1 MIKFFYATGD
11 SFVFGHELT
20 ETGPE
25 EDDATLF
32 NFTPYKRTHCY
43 TGIMANSLKTEDYQ
57 NSACPGGSN
66 ERAYR
71 MLINDLTCKLKT
83 YKPEEIF
90 VNISVTMVTRREFCF
105 NSKGDYYIHMQSWEP
120 PKDCNPHHHALWKT
134 LVKDFHYDHGDF
146 MFDIMIL
153 LGMQNFLKNNKI
165 PYLITS
171 SMGVEHY
178 KQEQIISVDLLNQI
192 YRKRY
197 YVYPSFFKFASDN
210 GHKIGPGMHPL
221 EEGHANWASHLLN
234 ENNLLDNSDL

>member
-1 MIKFFYATGD
+1 
-11 SFVFGHELT
+11 
-20 ETGPE
+20 
-25 EDDATLF
+25 
-32 NFTPYKRTHCY
+32 
-43 TGIMANSLKTEDYQ
+43 
-57 NSACPGGSN
+57 
-66 ERAYR
+66 
-71 MLINDLTCKLKT
+71 
-83 YKPEEIF
+83 
-90 VNISVTMVTRREFCF
+90 
-105 NSKGDYYIHMQSWEP
+105 
-120 PKDCNPHHHALWKT
+120 
-134 LVKDFHYDHGDF
+134 
-146 MFDIMIL
+146 MIL

-234 ENNLLDNSDL
+234 YINENNLLDNSDL